1 MKWFLCKS
9 LFKSDAKPEHF
20 MGVARAI
27 LEKFPNFAD
36 TPTKAFKKKSLEQ
49 LKTSSLRK
57 FLSVGLF
64 NREYASKNSK
74 RI

>member
-1 MKWFLCKS
+1 MIF

-27 LEKFPNFAD
+27 ITKFPNLAD
-36 TPTKAFKKKSLEQ
+36 TPTKMFKSKTLEE

-57 FLSVGLF
+57 FLSVGLS
-64 NREYASKNSK
+64 NRKYASKNSK